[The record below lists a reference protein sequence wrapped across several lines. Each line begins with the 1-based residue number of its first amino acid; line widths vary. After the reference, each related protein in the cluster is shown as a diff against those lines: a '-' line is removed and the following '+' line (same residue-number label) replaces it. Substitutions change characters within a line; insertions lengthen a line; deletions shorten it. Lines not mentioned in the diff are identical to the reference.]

1 MVRSSREGDSSGEA
15 AEVVPRPSDHPLRH
29 AVDCLSGVLRRVA
42 IVAILAASA
51 APLAYAQ
58 APDTSTAIAAARRA
72 QRRFELVRRAALPV
86 VDGRGEQRCDVTDGT
101 FCYWYDSTSRPPD
114 QREPR
119 RVTAARRTL
128 LAVLDSL
135 AARAPDAGEIV
146 AQRVRYRLDAGD
158 TTEAIRIAESECA
171 AARWWCG
178 MLAGFARHAASDF
191 HGAEAAFD
199 DALAAMDPAAR
210 CRWEDLSPLLPSEA
224 RSRHEARSCAE
235 REVAARQIWWLATP
249 LLSADA
255 NDFRTEFLARRTAAA
270 LEAHVAP
277 LNVARSRRGSGE
289 ISLRYGRP
297 EWWTRERP
305 SPALGATTPHIVS
318 HERVPGFAF
327 IPDARILD
335 DTTTRPVAGDWQ
347 AAEAMPSSRYAPVY
361 ARSWREIPA
370 QVARFVRGDSL
381 LLVASFDV
389 TGDRAMT
396 APVASLAVSGG
407 PGARTGRSRR
417 VMAGRGML
425 TVAVARRDLH
435 GVGLASLEI
444 VDTAAR
450 AVARHRIGIAA
461 LPDIPLTVSDLL
473 LFTPAPS
480 AERARAMPSL
490 DDVAA
495 RALTDLRVHTPALGV
510 YWEAYGTSIRGPVT
524 MTLTVE
530 RTGRSWLT
538 RAAVRAGVVSRDRPL
553 EIRWKDT
560 PPAPGVPATRS
571 VIVNLAHLTNG
582 EYRIRLDVHGDGRSA
597 TSERTV
603 ILDRRP

>member
-1 MVRSSREGDSSGEA
+1 M
-15 AEVVPRPSDHPLRH
+15 
-29 AVDCLSGVLRRVA
+29 
-42 IVAILAASA
+42 
-51 APLAYAQ
+51 
-58 APDTSTAIAAARRA
+58 
-72 QRRFELVRRAALPV
+72 RRAALPV
-86 VDGRGEQRCDVTDGT
+86 VDGRGEQRCDVTDGA
-101 FCYWYDSTSRPPD
+101 FCYWYDSTTRPPD
-114 QREPR
+114 KSEPR
-119 RVTAARRTL
+119 RVIAARGTL

-135 AARAPDAGEIV
+135 GARAPDAGEIV
-146 AQRVRYRLDAGD
+146 GQRVRYRLDAGD

-199 DALAAMDPAAR
+199 DALAAMDPGAR

-224 RSRHEARSCAE
+224 RSRHRARSCAE
-235 REVAARQIWWLATP
+235 REAAARRIWWLATP

-270 LEAHVAP
+270 LESHVASLGSGP
-277 LNVARSRRGSGE
+277 SRRGGGE

-305 SPALGATTPHIVS
+305 SPAMGTTTPHIVS
-318 HERVPGFAF
+318 HERVPSFAF

-335 DTTTRPVAGDWQ
+335 DTTTLPVAGDWHT
-347 AAEAMPSSRYAPVY
+347 AGAMPSSRYAPVY

-370 QVARFVRGDSL
+370 QVARLLRGDSML
-381 LLVASFDV
+381 VVASFDV
-389 TGDRAMT
+389 TGDPAMT

-407 PGARTGRSRR
+407 PREGTARSRR
-417 VMAGRGML
+417 VMTGRGVL
-425 TVAVARRDLH
+425 TVAVPRRDLR
-435 GVGLASLEI
+435 GVGVASIEI

-450 AVARHRIGIAA
+450 AVARHRAGVAA
-461 LPDIPLTVSDLL
+461 LPDLPLTVSDLL

-480 AERARAMPSL
+480 ADRGRAMPYL

-495 RALTDLRVHTPALGV
+495 RAITDLRVHTPELGV
-510 YWEAYGTSIRGPVT
+510 YWEAYGASIRGPVT
-524 MTLTVE
+524 MSLTVE
-530 RTGRSWLT
+530 RTGRSWLE
-538 RAAVRAGVVSRDRPL
+538 RAGVRAGVVSRDRPL
-553 EIRWKDT
+553 EIRWQDT

-571 VIVNLAHLTNG
+571 VIVNLARLTNG
-582 EYRIRLDVHGDGRSA
+582 EYRIRLEVRGDGLSA

-603 ILDRRP
+603 SLDRRP